1 MPVRVTVAVSVT
13 VRRRRQI
20 DDLPMSHPSF
30 GYDVVGEFL
39 YIFTRSLQHSHLHA
53 AFVVQVD
60 VQRGPREIMMIMKIA
75 CEPLRQFTVVMV
87 IDVN

>member
-1 MPVRVTVAVSVT
+1 MPVRVTVAVCVT

-39 YIFTRSLQHSHLHA
+39 YIFTRSPQHSHLHA
-53 AFVVQVD
+53 AFVV
-60 VQRGPREIMMIMKIA
+60 
-75 CEPLRQFTVVMV
+75 
-87 IDVN
+87 